1 MPSLHPSYIATH
13 HSPHLDLLAFAC
25 EDVDIP
31 GTRADGERGERGE
44 SSSGLGIA
52 TFAFG
57 EPAKFYLIFD

>member
-1 MPSLHPSYIATH
+1 MCPHCIPPILPRTTLHTY
-13 HSPHLDLLAFAC
+13 LLAFAC

-31 GTRADGERGERGE
+31 ETRADGKRGERGE